1 MLSAALEKRSSLLM
15 AMPTLVIL
23 TVFSVLPFVYL
34 IALSLSRSTLAR
46 PFQDF
51 IWLANYKRAV
61 TDEIFRTSIVN
72 TLIFAFGVTIIETV
86 LGFTLALLMRG
97 ELTASRI
104 LRTIALLP
112 MVTPPVAVAMIWR
125 LIYDPVSG
133 LLNHY
138 GRAWGL
144 ISQTVAF
151 LGRPD
156 LALPSVMLVD
166 IWEWTPFVFLLSLAV
181 LVSLPTEPYEAA
193 AVDGA
198 NRWQTFRHITL
209 PLVAPAIIVIA
220 MIRLIGAFK
229 VFDLV
234 FILTFG
240 GPGSATQVASFY
252 IYKIGFT
259 QFKTGY
265 AAALT
270 VVLLIVVAV
279 IITLLTVFRDRI
291 RARYEE

>member
-1 MLSAALEKRSSLLM
+1 MLEKRSPFLM
-15 AMPTLVIL
+15 ALPTLLIL
-23 TVFSVLPFVYL
+23 IVFSMLPFFYMLV
-34 IALSLSRSTLAR
+34 LSFSRSTLAR

-72 TLIFAFGVTIIETV
+72 TLVFAFGVTFAETV
-86 LGFTLALLMRG
+86 LGFTLALLLR
-97 ELTASRI
+97 ESLTAGRI

-125 LIYDPVSG
+125 LIYDPISG

-156 LALPSVMLVD
+156 LALPSVMVVD

-198 NRWQTFRHITL
+198 NRWQMFRHITL
-209 PLVAPAIIVIA
+209 PLAAPAIIVIA
-220 MIRLIGAFK
+220 IIRLIGALK

-279 IITLLTVFRDRI
+279 IITLLTIFRDRI
-291 RARYEE
+291 RARFEE

>member
-1 MLSAALEKRSSLLM
+1 MNTALEKRSSLLM

-23 TVFSVLPFVYL
+23 TIFSVLPFFYI
-34 IALSLSRSTLAR
+34 IALSLSRSTLVR
-46 PFQDF
+46 PLQDF

-61 TDEIFRTSIVN
+61 SDEIFRTSIVN
-72 TLIFAFGVTIIETV
+72 TLVFAFGVTFIETV
-86 LGFTLALLMRG
+86 LGFILAVLLRG
-97 ELTASRI
+97 GLAACSVLLTIS
-104 LRTIALLP
+104 LLP
-112 MVTPPVAVAMIWR
+112 RVTRPVAVASVWR

-156 LALPSVMLVD
+156 LALPSIMVVD

-198 NRWQTFRHITL
+198 SRWQMFRHITL
-209 PLVAPAIIVIA
+209 PLTAPAVIVIA
-220 MIRLIGAFK
+220 IIRLIGAFK

-259 QFKTGY
+259 QFKSGY
-265 AAALT
+265 ASALT